1 MSILSEE
8 KVVKEKKKEH
18 LNEYLEMNDNG
29 EVSLATLWDGGK
41 Q

>member
-8 KVVKEKKKEH
+8 KVVKEIKEH